1 MANDS
6 NPFGANPFGDVTRLM
21 EQFKVPGLDMAPIL
35 ASRKKDMDAL
45 IAANKGAFEAMQ
57 ALAQKQ
63 TEILNEA
70 MQDSAK
76 AMTAG
81 TSNDPTKQTQL
92 VQQAFQ
98 KALTDMT
105 TIAEMTR
112 KSQVDAMNIIAK
124 RAAESLE
131 EIKKMM
137 QPKG

>member
-1 MANDS
+1 
-6 NPFGANPFGDVTRLM
+6 
-21 EQFKVPGLDMAPIL
+21 
-35 ASRKKDMDAL
+35 
-45 IAANKGAFEAMQ
+45 MQ

-70 MQDSAK
+70 MQDSVK
-76 AMTAG
+76 AMST
-81 TSNDPTKQTQL
+81 TSAPPDPTRQSQL

-137 QPKG
+137 QPKL